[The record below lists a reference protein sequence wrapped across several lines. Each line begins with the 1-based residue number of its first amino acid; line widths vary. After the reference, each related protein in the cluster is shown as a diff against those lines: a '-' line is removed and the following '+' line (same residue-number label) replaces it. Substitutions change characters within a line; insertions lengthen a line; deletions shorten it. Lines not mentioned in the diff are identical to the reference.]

1 MTHSK
6 TIRFPKSRIATI
18 DVCEAGKHKHHVAAM
33 IELDVTESREK
44 LRISRRE
51 KSKISFNA
59 WLISTIG
66 KTVHQHELTAA
77 FLKGKR
83 KVVVFQDINISMIV
97 EKIINGQKVPIP
109 MLIKKVQ
116 GTSMESITRQ
126 IDDAKSQELT
136 GEDIVLQKKSERME
150 RMYYHLPGFI
160 RRLFWK
166 YMLRHPHFA
175 YKKMGNVAIT
185 SIGMMGNVK
194 GWFIPISV
202 HPICFGI
209 STINKKP
216 VVVND
221 QITIREMMN
230 MTVLIDH
237 DVIDGANMARF
248 ITELSAN
255 IEKGIGL

>member
-1 MTHSK
+1 M
-6 TIRFPKSRIATI
+6 
-18 DVCEAGKHKHHVAAM
+18 CEVGKQKHHVAAM
-33 IELDVTESREK
+33 IEVDVTESREK

-51 KSKISFNA
+51 KGKISFNA

-66 KTVHQHELTAA
+66 QTIHQHELTAA

-83 KVVVFQDINISMIV
+83 KMLVFQDINISMIV
-97 EKIINGQKVPIP
+97 EKTINGQKVPIP

-116 GTSMESITRQ
+116 ETSMESITRQ
-126 IDDAKSQELT
+126 ISDAKNQELT

-175 YKKMGNVAIT
+175 FEKMGNVAIT

-221 QITIREMMN
+221 QIAIREMLN

-237 DVIDGANMARF
+237 DVIDGAAMARF
-248 ITELSAN
+248 IHHLSVN
-255 IEKGIGL
+255 IEKGIESAE